1 MPSPLG
7 LETALLL
14 TELLFRVRRKIIGPP
29 PTPLDD
35 IYFCNTLIPSAFVT
49 VQPQHVSCVYKGSR
63 LCEGTAAFSRPGD
76 FLQSNTVCRHKPR
89 VTMYITELQVSLNKA
104 EEAELREHHFK
115 KLSIDLNKGAG
126 GKEIHLWYKEENCS
140 PITRIQF
147 SFNTEMSE
155 GLNSAGYR
163 KVDKNL
169 NAGTGGDEIYLW
181 YYKGSSVYDI
191 PIVKVDVSTDDEAQK
206 FKFGWERMTC
216 DLNRNTGGH
225 WIYLWLQRE
234 KQVYVCDIT
243 ATDSSA
249 GDQEYFENGYIRV
262 DENTNRGA
270 GEASIFIWYRLTTDP
285 KGGLTDLQISTN
297 DKEYENLQNGNYQP
311 VNQDLNEGTQG
322 NDVFLWYNKADC
334 NSPIKTI
341 TVIFNKE
348 LVEPFQQA
356 GVHVFD
362 KSLNSGNGSGCWP
375 ATQMFLCFY
384 K

>member
-1 MPSPLG
+1 
-7 LETALLL
+7 
-14 TELLFRVRRKIIGPP
+14 
-29 PTPLDD
+29 
-35 IYFCNTLIPSAFVT
+35 
-49 VQPQHVSCVYKGSR
+49 
-63 LCEGTAAFSRPGD
+63 
-76 FLQSNTVCRHKPR
+76 
-89 VTMYITELQVSLNKA
+89 MYITELQVSLNKA
-104 EEAELREHHFK
+104 EEAELRERHFK
-115 KLSIDLNKGAG
+115 KLSIDLNKGVG
-126 GKEIHLWYKEENCS
+126 GKEIHLWYKEGNCS

-155 GLNSAGYR
+155 GLNTAGYH

-169 NAGTGGDEIYLW
+169 NAGACGNEIYLW

-206 FKFGWERMTC
+206 FKFGWERTAC
-216 DLNRNTGGH
+216 DLNRNAGKQ

-243 ATDSSA
+243 ANNSSA

-270 GEASIFIWYRLTTDP
+270 GGASVFIWYRLTTDP

-311 VNQDLNEGTQG
+311 VNQDLNKGTKG
-322 NDVFLWYNKADC
+322 KDVFLWYKKAHCD
-334 NSPIKTI
+334 SPIKTI

-348 LVEPFQQA
+348 LVEPFQHA
-356 GVHVFD
+356 GVHVID
-362 KSLNSGNGSGCWP
+362 KSLNSGNGCGCWP
-375 ATQMFLCFY
+375 ATQMFLCFS